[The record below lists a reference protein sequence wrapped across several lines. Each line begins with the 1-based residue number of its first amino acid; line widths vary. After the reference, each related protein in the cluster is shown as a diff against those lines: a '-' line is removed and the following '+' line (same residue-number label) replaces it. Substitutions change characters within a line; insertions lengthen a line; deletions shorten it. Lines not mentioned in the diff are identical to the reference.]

1 MAVEVKNIMT
11 LLQITKTTIMEK
23 EKHLPQQYIS
33 TPFAYTK
40 FSKNLSLL
48 QQSVLTKVSEH
59 LQSYVR
65 HFFGSELRK
74 DPKVP
79 RPLFSEAEK
88 HNGMPEFIM
97 SYAELGVDI
106 ANYNVARAAVQ
117 EVLNLTVD
125 APSEDDDGKA
135 SVKAFNIFTHANISF
150 EGGTGVSFR
159 LNPEVVD
166 YVFDMS
172 QGYVRHPADI
182 ARIGQIERMPMMY
195 YYLHKK
201 SEHWKHR
208 LVRLTVLEIK
218 TYLGMLG
225 KITEGTDERSGRPRK
240 DVKEKK
246 EAYPKFSQFK
256 KNVIET
262 SINDINRLR
271 KDGMLDVCVSYEPI
285 YNGKRKVGNPAYI
298 EFTIYDTI
306 EQMQQTLAKKQ
317 KAQEPASLFAEAE
330 EVKPGESEWQ
340 QLVAMLDGDIG
351 EELRKVVFVS
361 YDGKTVLL
369 KASREQC
376 NKVESC
382 LSDDVIAHVK
392 KCSKQVFGKVIK
404 WNYSLS
410 DN

>member
-1 MAVEVKNIMT
+1 
-11 LLQITKTTIMEK
+11 MER

-135 SVKAFNIFTHANISF
+135 SIKAFNIFTHANISF

-201 SEHWKHR
+201 SNHWKLR
-208 LVRLTVLEIK
+208 VVNLTVLEIK

-240 DVKEKK
+240 DGKEKK

-262 SINDINRLR
+262 SINDINRLC
-271 KDGMLDVCVSYEPI
+271 KDGMLDVCVSYKPI

-306 EQMQQTLAKKQ
+306 EQMQQALAKKQ
-317 KAQEPASLFAEAE
+317 EIQRLTSLFVD
-330 EVKPGESEWQ
+330 EVKPGEKEWQ
-340 QLVAMLDGDIG
+340 QFLCLIDKEIAADFQKAQFL
-351 EELRKVVFVS
+351 S
-361 YDGKTVLL
+361 YDGMYLILGVTNRDLPTMIEKHFDKKAVL
-369 KASREQC
+369 KH
-376 NKVESC
+376 VEKC
-382 LSDDVIAHVK
+382 LVK
-392 KCSKQVFGKVIK
+392 VFGKTITLKYKIIK
-404 WNYSLS
+404 Q
-410 DN
+410 

>member
-1 MAVEVKNIMT
+1 
-11 LLQITKTTIMEK
+11 MEE
-23 EKHLPQQYIS
+23 EKHLPQRYIS

-40 FSKNLSLL
+40 FSKNLSSL
-48 QQSVLTKVSEH
+48 QQSVLTKVGEL

-125 APSEDDDGKA
+125 APSEDGDGKA
-135 SVKAFNIFTHANISF
+135 SIKAFNIFTHANISF

-208 LVRLTVLEIK
+208 LIRLTVLEIK

-240 DVKEKK
+240 DEKEKK

-262 SINDINRLR
+262 SINDINRLC

-306 EQMQQTLAKKQ
+306 EQMQQALAKKQ
-317 KAQEPASLFAEAE
+317 KVQEPVSLFSEAE
-330 EVKPGESEWQ
+330 EVFNPGEKDWQ
-340 QLVAMLDGDIG
+340 MFVATLHGDVG
-351 EELRKVVFVS
+351 KELRKVEFVS
-361 YDGKTVLL
+361 YDGKTVLI

-376 NKVESC
+376 QKIEKY
-382 LSDDVIAHVK
+382 LTDDVIKYIKNHAK
-392 KCSKQVFGKVIK
+392 KIFGKVIG

>member
-1 MAVEVKNIMT
+1 
-11 LLQITKTTIMEK
+11 MEE

-48 QQSVLTKVSEH
+48 QQSVLTKVSEL

-125 APSEDDDGKA
+125 APSEDGDGKA
-135 SVKAFNIFTHANISF
+135 SIKAFNIFTHANISF

-225 KITEGTDERSGRPRK
+225 KITEGTDERSGRPVK
-240 DVKEKK
+240 DGKEKK

-306 EQMQQTLAKKQ
+306 EQMQQALAKKQ
-317 KAQEPASLFAEAE
+317 KVQEPASLFAEAE
-330 EVKPGESEWQ
+330 GVKPGEKDWQ
-340 QLVAMLDGDIG
+340 QLVAMLDGEIG
-351 EELRKVVFVS
+351 EELRKVLFVS

-369 KASREQC
+369 KASRDQC
-376 NKVESC
+376 KKVESC
-382 LSDDVIAHVK
+382 LSDDVIALVK
-392 KCSKQVFGKVIK
+392 KCSKQVFGKVIA

>member
-1 MAVEVKNIMT
+1 
-11 LLQITKTTIMEK
+11 MEE
-23 EKHLPQQYIS
+23 EKHLPQRYIS

-48 QQSVLTKVSEH
+48 QQSVLTKVSEL

-125 APSEDDDGKA
+125 APSEDGDGKA
-135 SVKAFNIFTHANISF
+135 SIKAFNIFTHANISF

-201 SEHWKHR
+201 SEHWKYR
-208 LVRLTVLEIK
+208 VINVKVLEIK

-240 DVKEKK
+240 DGKEKK

-262 SINDINRLR
+262 SINDINRLC
-271 KDGMLDVCVSYEPI
+271 KEGMLDVCVSYEPI

-306 EQMQQTLAKKQ
+306 EQMQQALAKKQ
-317 KAQEPASLFAEAE
+317 KVQEPTSLFTEAD
-330 EVKPGESEWQ
+330 EVKPGETEWQ
-340 QLVAMLDGDIG
+340 QLVAMLGGELG
-351 EELRKVVFVS
+351 EELRNVEFVS
-361 YDGKTVLL
+361 FDGKGIIL
-369 KASREQC
+369 KACREQC
-376 NKVESC
+376 QKVESC
-382 LSDDVIAHVK
+382 LTDDVIKQVK
-392 KCSKQVFGKVIK
+392 AFSTKVFGKVIA

-410 DN
+410 DA

>member
-1 MAVEVKNIMT
+1 
-11 LLQITKTTIMEK
+11 MEK

-125 APSEDDDGKA
+125 APGEDDDGKA
-135 SVKAFNIFTHANISF
+135 SVKALNIFTHANISF

-172 QGYVRHPADI
+172 QGYVRRPADI

-201 SEHWKHR
+201 SKHWKLR
-208 LVRLTVLEIK
+208 VVNLTVLEIK

-225 KITEGTDERSGRPRK
+225 KITEGTDGRSGRPRK
-240 DVKEKK
+240 DGKEKK

-262 SINDINRLR
+262 SINDINRLC

-306 EQMQQTLAKKQ
+306 EQMRQALAKKQ
-317 KAQEPASLFAEAE
+317 EIQRLASLFVD
-330 EVKPGESEWQ
+330 EVEPGEKEWQ
-340 QLVAMLDGDIG
+340 QFLCLIDKEIAADFQKARFL
-351 EELRKVVFVS
+351 S
-361 YDGKTVLL
+361 YDGMYLILGVTNRDVPTMIEKHFDKKDVLNHVEKCLTKT
-369 KASREQC
+369 
-376 NKVESC
+376 
-382 LSDDVIAHVK
+382 
-392 KCSKQVFGKVIK
+392 FGKTITLK
-404 WNYSLS
+404 YKLMKQ
-410 DN
+410 

>member
-1 MAVEVKNIMT
+1 
-11 LLQITKTTIMEK
+11 MERD
-23 EKHLPQQYIS
+23 KHLPQQYIS

-48 QQSVLTKVSEH
+48 QQTVLTKVSEH
-59 LQSYVR
+59 LQGYVR
-65 HFFGSELRK
+65 HFFGSDLRK

-88 HNGMPEFIM
+88 NNGMPEFVM

-106 ANYNVARAAVQ
+106 ANYNVARSAVQ

-125 APSEDDDGKA
+125 APSEDSDGKA

-208 LVRLTVLEIK
+208 VVRLTVLDIK

-240 DVKEKK
+240 GGKEKK

-256 KNVIET
+256 KNVSET

-271 KDGMLDVCVSYEPI
+271 KDGLLDVCVSYEPI

-306 EQMQQTLAKKQ
+306 GQMQQALARKQ
-317 KAQEPASLFAEAE
+317 KAQ
-330 EVKPGESEWQ
+330 
-340 QLVAMLDGDIG
+340 
-351 EELRKVVFVS
+351 
-361 YDGKTVLL
+361 
-369 KASREQC
+369 
-376 NKVESC
+376 
-382 LSDDVIAHVK
+382 
-392 KCSKQVFGKVIK
+392 
-404 WNYSLS
+404 
-410 DN
+410 

>member
-1 MAVEVKNIMT
+1 
-11 LLQITKTTIMEK
+11 MEK

-59 LQSYVR
+59 LQGYVR

-88 HNGMPEFIM
+88 TNGMPEFVM

-125 APSEDDDGKA
+125 APSEDSDGKA
-135 SVKAFNIFTHANISF
+135 SIKAFNIFTYANISF
-150 EGGTGVSFR
+150 EGGTGVAFR

-195 YYLHKK
+195 YYLHRK
-201 SEHWKHR
+201 SEHWKQR
-208 LVRLTVLEIK
+208 VVRLTVLEIK

-240 DVKEKK
+240 DGKGKK

-256 KNVIET
+256 KNVIDT
-262 SINDINRLR
+262 SINDINRLC
-271 KDGMLDVCVSYEPI
+271 KEGLLDVCVSYEPI
-285 YNGKRKVGNPAYI
+285 YNGKRKVGNPAFI

-306 EQMQQTLAKKQ
+306 GQMQQAILQ
-317 KAQEPASLFAEAE
+317 GQREQQPSLFADD
-330 EVKPGESEWQ
+330 EVKPGEKEWQ
-340 QLVAMLDGDIG
+340 QLVAMFDGEVG
-351 EELRKVVFVS
+351 VELRKVAFAS
-361 YDGKTVLL
+361 YDGKTIVIKATNEQRQRIENCMTDADVTRIRDYL
-369 KASREQC
+369 KRT
-376 NKVESC
+376 
-382 LSDDVIAHVK
+382 
-392 KCSKQVFGKVIK
+392 FGKPVIWK
-404 WNYSLS
+404 YFISK
-410 DN
+410 

>member
-1 MAVEVKNIMT
+1 
-11 LLQITKTTIMEK
+11 MEE
-23 EKHLPQQYIS
+23 EKHLPQRYIS

-48 QQSVLTKVSEH
+48 QQSVLTKVSEL

-125 APSEDDDGKA
+125 APSEDGDGKA
-135 SVKAFNIFTHANISF
+135 SIKAFNIFTHANISF

-201 SEHWKHR
+201 SEHWKYR
-208 LVRLTVLEIK
+208 VINVKVLEIK

-240 DVKEKK
+240 DGKEKK

-262 SINDINRLR
+262 SINDINRLC
-271 KDGMLDVCVSYEPI
+271 KEGMLDVCVSYEPI

-306 EQMQQTLAKKQ
+306 EQMQQALAKKQ
-317 KAQEPASLFAEAE
+317 KTQEPASLFDE
-330 EVKPGESEWQ
+330 EVKPGEKKWQ
-340 QLVAMLDGDIG
+340 QFLCLIDKEIAADFQKTQFL
-351 EELRKVVFVS
+351 S
-361 YDGKTVLL
+361 YDGMYLILEVTNRDLPAMIEKHFDKKAVL
-369 KASREQC
+369 KH
-376 NKVESC
+376 VEKC
-382 LSDDVIAHVK
+382 LVK
-392 KCSKQVFGKVIK
+392 VFGKMITLKYKIVK
-404 WNYSLS
+404 Q
-410 DN
+410 

>member
-1 MAVEVKNIMT
+1 
-11 LLQITKTTIMEK
+11 MERD
-23 EKHLPQQYIS
+23 KHLPQQYIS

-48 QQSVLTKVSEH
+48 QQTVLTKVSEH
-59 LQSYVR
+59 LQGYVR
-65 HFFGSELRK
+65 HFFGSDLRK

-88 HNGMPEFIM
+88 NNGMPEFVM

-125 APSEDDDGKA
+125 APSEDSDGKA

-208 LVRLTVLEIK
+208 VVRLTVLDIK

-240 DVKEKK
+240 EGKEKK

-271 KDGMLDVCVSYEPI
+271 KDGLLDVCVSYEPI

-306 EQMQQTLAKKQ
+306 EQMQQALARKQ
-317 KAQEPASLFAEAE
+317 KAQELASLFAAAE
-330 EVKPGESEWQ
+330 EVKPGEKEWR
-340 QLVAMLDGDIG
+340 QLVGMLDGDIG
-351 EELRKVVFVS
+351 EELRKVAFVS
-361 YDGKTVLL
+361 YNGKTVLL
-369 KASREQC
+369 RASMEQC
-376 NKVESC
+376 KMVESC

-392 KCSKQVFGKVIK
+392 KCSKQVFGKVIA

>member
-1 MAVEVKNIMT
+1 
-11 LLQITKTTIMEK
+11 MERD
-23 EKHLPQQYIS
+23 KHLPQQYIS

-48 QQSVLTKVSEH
+48 QQTVLTKVSEH
-59 LQSYVR
+59 LQGYVR
-65 HFFGSELRK
+65 HFFGSDLRK

-88 HNGMPEFIM
+88 NNGMPEFVM

-125 APSEDDDGKA
+125 APSEDSDGKA

-208 LVRLTVLEIK
+208 VVRLTVLDIK

-240 DVKEKK
+240 GGKEKK

-271 KDGMLDVCVSYEPI
+271 KDGLLDVCVSYEPI
-285 YNGKRKVGNPAYI
+285 YNGKRKVGNPAFI

-306 EQMQQTLAKKQ
+306 EQMQQALERKQ
-317 KAQEPASLFAEAE
+317 KAQEPASLFAAAE
-330 EVKPGESEWQ
+330 EVKPGENEWR
-340 QLVAMLDGDIG
+340 QLVGMLDGDIG
-351 EELRKVVFVS
+351 EELRKVAFVS
-361 YDGKTVLL
+361 YNGKTVLL
-369 KASREQC
+369 RASREQC
-376 NKVESC
+376 KRVESC

-392 KCSKQVFGKVIK
+392 KCSKQVFGKVIA

>member
-1 MAVEVKNIMT
+1 
-11 LLQITKTTIMEK
+11 MERD
-23 EKHLPQQYIS
+23 KHLPQQYIS

-48 QQSVLTKVSEH
+48 QQTVLTKVSEH
-59 LQSYVR
+59 LQGYVR
-65 HFFGSELRK
+65 HFFGSDLRK

-88 HNGMPEFIM
+88 NNGMPEFVM

-125 APSEDDDGKA
+125 APSEDSDGKA

-208 LVRLTVLEIK
+208 VVRLTVLDIK

-240 DVKEKK
+240 GGKEKK

-271 KDGMLDVCVSYEPI
+271 KDGLLDVCVSYEPI

-306 EQMQQTLAKKQ
+306 EQMQQALARKQ
-317 KAQEPASLFAEAE
+317 KAQEPASLFAAAE
-330 EVKPGESEWQ
+330 EVKPGEKEWR
-340 QLVAMLDGDIG
+340 QLVGMLDGDIG
-351 EELRKVVFVS
+351 EELRKVAFVS
-361 YDGKTVLL
+361 CNGKTVLL
-369 KASREQC
+369 RASREQC
-376 NKVESC
+376 KKVESC

-392 KCSKQVFGKVIK
+392 KCSKQVFGKVIA

>member
-1 MAVEVKNIMT
+1 
-11 LLQITKTTIMEK
+11 MERD
-23 EKHLPQQYIS
+23 KHLPQQYIS

-48 QQSVLTKVSEH
+48 QQTVLTKVSEH
-59 LQSYVR
+59 LQGYVR
-65 HFFGSELRK
+65 HFFGSDLRK

-88 HNGMPEFIM
+88 NNGMPEFVM

-125 APSEDDDGKA
+125 APSEDSDGKA

-208 LVRLTVLEIK
+208 VVRLTVLDIK

-240 DVKEKK
+240 GCKEKK

-271 KDGMLDVCVSYEPI
+271 KDGLLDVCVSYEPI

-306 EQMQQTLAKKQ
+306 EQMQQALARKQ
-317 KAQEPASLFAEAE
+317 KAQGPASLFAVAE
-330 EVKPGESEWQ
+330 EVKPGEKEWR
-340 QLVAMLDGDIG
+340 QLVGMLDGDIV
-351 EELRKVVFVS
+351 EELRKVAFVS
-361 YDGKTVLL
+361 YNGKTVLL
-369 KASREQC
+369 RASREQC
-376 NKVESC
+376 KKVESC

-392 KCSKQVFGKVIK
+392 KCSKQVFGKVIA

>member
-1 MAVEVKNIMT
+1 
-11 LLQITKTTIMEK
+11 MERD
-23 EKHLPQQYIS
+23 KHLPQQYIS

-48 QQSVLTKVSEH
+48 QQTVLTKVSEH
-59 LQSYVR
+59 LQGYVR
-65 HFFGSELRK
+65 HFFGSDLRK

-88 HNGMPEFIM
+88 NNGMPEFVM

-125 APSEDDDGKA
+125 APSEDSDGKA

-208 LVRLTVLEIK
+208 VVRLTVLDIK

-240 DVKEKK
+240 GGKEKK

-271 KDGMLDVCVSYEPI
+271 KDGLLDVCVSYEPI

-298 EFTIYDTI
+298 EFSIYDTI
-306 EQMQQTLAKKQ
+306 GQMQQALAKKQ

>member
-1 MAVEVKNIMT
+1 
-11 LLQITKTTIMEK
+11 MEK

-125 APSEDDDGKA
+125 APGEDDDGKA

-201 SEHWKHR
+201 SKHWKLR
-208 LVRLTVLEIK
+208 VVNLTVLEIK

-240 DVKEKK
+240 DGKEKK

-262 SINDINRLR
+262 SINDINRLC

-306 EQMQQTLAKKQ
+306 EQMRQALAKKQ
-317 KAQEPASLFAEAE
+317 EIQRLASLFVD
-330 EVKPGESEWQ
+330 EVEPGEKEWQ
-340 QLVAMLDGDIG
+340 QFLCLIDKEIAADFQKARFL
-351 EELRKVVFVS
+351 S
-361 YDGKTVLL
+361 YDGMYLILGVTNRDVPTMIEKHFDKKDVLNHVEKCLTKT
-369 KASREQC
+369 
-376 NKVESC
+376 
-382 LSDDVIAHVK
+382 
-392 KCSKQVFGKVIK
+392 FGKTITLK
-404 WNYSLS
+404 YKLMKQ
-410 DN
+410 

>member
-1 MAVEVKNIMT
+1 
-11 LLQITKTTIMEK
+11 MEK

-106 ANYNVARAAVQ
+106 SNYNVARAAVQ

-125 APSEDDDGKA
+125 APSEDGDGKA

-201 SEHWKHR
+201 SEHWKYR
-208 LVRLTVLEIK
+208 VVNLKVLEIK
-218 TYLGMLG
+218 TYLGMIG

-240 DVKEKK
+240 DGQEKK

-262 SINDINRLR
+262 SINDINRLC

-306 EQMQQTLAKKQ
+306 EQMQQAIAKKQ
-317 KAQEPASLFAEAE
+317 KTQEPASLFDEAE
-330 EVKPGESEWQ
+330 EVFKPGEKDWQ
-340 QLVAMLDGDIG
+340 MFVSTLHGDVG
-351 EELRKVVFVS
+351 KELRKVEFVS
-361 YDGKTVLL
+361 YDGKTVLI

-376 NKVESC
+376 QKIEEY
-382 LSDDVIAHVK
+382 LTDDVLKYMKNHAK
-392 KCSKQVFGKVIK
+392 KIFGKVIGL
-404 WNYSLS
+404 NYSLS

>member
-1 MAVEVKNIMT
+1 
-11 LLQITKTTIMEK
+11 MEE

-48 QQSVLTKVSEH
+48 QQSVLTKVSEL

-88 HNGMPEFIM
+88 NNGMPEFIM

-117 EVLNLTVD
+117 EVLNLTID
-125 APSEDDDGKA
+125 APSEDEDGKA
-135 SVKAFNIFTHANISF
+135 SIKAFNIFTHANISF

-166 YVFDMS
+166 HVFDMS

-201 SEHWKHR
+201 SEHWTRR

-225 KITEGTDERSGRPRK
+225 KITEGTDERSGRPLK
-240 DVKEKK
+240 DGKEKK

-262 SINDINRLR
+262 SINDINRLC

-306 EQMQQTLAKKQ
+306 GQMQQALAKKQ
-317 KAQEPASLFAEAE
+317 KVQQLTSLFDE
-330 EVKPGESEWQ
+330 EVKQGESEWQ
-340 QLVAMLDGDIG
+340 QLIAMLDGDIG

-369 KASREQC
+369 RASREQC
-376 NKVESC
+376 KKVESC

-392 KCSKQVFGKVIK
+392 KCSKQVFGKVIA

>member
-1 MAVEVKNIMT
+1 M
-11 LLQITKTTIMEK
+11 
-23 EKHLPQQYIS
+23 
-33 TPFAYTK
+33 
-40 FSKNLSLL
+40 
-48 QQSVLTKVSEH
+48 
-59 LQSYVR
+59 
-65 HFFGSELRK
+65 
-74 DPKVP
+74 
-79 RPLFSEAEK
+79 
-88 HNGMPEFIM
+88 
-97 SYAELGVDI
+97 
-106 ANYNVARAAVQ
+106 ARAAVQ

-125 APSEDDDGKA
+125 APSEDEEGKA

-201 SEHWKHR
+201 SEHWKYR
-208 LVRLTVLEIK
+208 VVNLKVLEIK
-218 TYLGMLG
+218 TYLGMIG
-225 KITEGTDERSGRPRK
+225 KITEGTDERSGRPLK
-240 DVKEKK
+240 DGKEKK

-262 SINDINRLR
+262 SINDINRLC

-285 YNGKRKVGNPAYI
+285 YNGKRKVGNPASI

-306 EQMQQTLAKKQ
+306 EQMQQAIAKKQ
-317 KAQEPASLFAEAE
+317 QAQEPASLFSEAE
-330 EVKPGESEWQ
+330 EVFKPGEKDWQ
-340 QLVAMLDGDIG
+340 MFVATLHGDVG
-351 EELRKVVFVS
+351 KELRKVEFVS
-361 YDGKTVLL
+361 YDGKTVLI

-376 NKVESC
+376 QKIEKY
-382 LSDDVIAHVK
+382 LTDDVIRYIKNHAK
-392 KCSKQVFGKVIK
+392 KIFGKVIG

>member
-1 MAVEVKNIMT
+1 
-11 LLQITKTTIMEK
+11 MERD
-23 EKHLPQQYIS
+23 KHLPQQYIS

-48 QQSVLTKVSEH
+48 QQTVLTKVSEH
-59 LQSYVR
+59 LQGYVR
-65 HFFGSELRK
+65 HFFGSDLRK
-74 DPKVP
+74 APKVP

-88 HNGMPEFIM
+88 NNGMPEFVM

-106 ANYNVARAAVQ
+106 ANYNVARAAVH

-125 APSEDDDGKA
+125 APSEDSDGKA

-208 LVRLTVLEIK
+208 VVRLTVLDIK

-225 KITEGTDERSGRPRK
+225 KIIEGTDERSGRPRK
-240 DVKEKK
+240 GGKEKK

-271 KDGMLDVCVSYEPI
+271 KDGLLDVCVSYEPI

-306 EQMQQTLAKKQ
+306 DQMQQALARKQ
-317 KAQEPASLFAEAE
+317 NAQEPASLFAAAE
-330 EVKPGESEWQ
+330 EVKPGEKEWR
-340 QLVAMLDGDIG
+340 QLVGMLDGDIG
-351 EELRKVVFVS
+351 EELRKVAFVS
-361 YDGKTVLL
+361 YNGKTVLL
-369 KASREQC
+369 RASREQC
-376 NKVESC
+376 KKVESC

-392 KCSKQVFGKVIK
+392 KCSKQVFGKVIA

>member
-1 MAVEVKNIMT
+1 
-11 LLQITKTTIMEK
+11 MEE
-23 EKHLPQQYIS
+23 EKHLPQRYIS

-48 QQSVLTKVSEH
+48 QQSVLTKVSEL

-106 ANYNVARAAVQ
+106 ANYSVARAAVQ

-125 APSEDDDGKA
+125 APSEDGDGKA
-135 SVKAFNIFTHANISF
+135 SIKAFNIFTHANISF

-201 SEHWKHR
+201 SEHWKYR
-208 LVRLTVLEIK
+208 VVNLEVLEIK

-240 DVKEKK
+240 DGKEKK

-262 SINDINRLR
+262 SINDINRLC
-271 KDGMLDVCVSYEPI
+271 KDGMLDVCVSYKPI

-306 EQMQQTLAKKQ
+306 EQMQHAIAKKQ
-317 KAQEPASLFAEAE
+317 QTQQSVSLFDE
-330 EVKPGESEWQ
+330 EVKPGEKEWQ
-340 QLVAMLDGDIG
+340 QLVDMLDGDIG
-351 EELRKVVFVS
+351 EGLRKVVFIS

-369 KASREQC
+369 KASREQYE
-376 NKVESC
+376 KVEGC

-392 KCSKQVFGKVIK
+392 RCSMQVFGKVIA
-404 WNYSLS
+404 WNYSLP
-410 DN
+410 DK

>member
-1 MAVEVKNIMT
+1 
-11 LLQITKTTIMEK
+11 MERD
-23 EKHLPQQYIS
+23 KHLPQQYIS

-48 QQSVLTKVSEH
+48 QQTVLTKVSEH
-59 LQSYVR
+59 LQGYVR
-65 HFFGSELRK
+65 HFFGSDLRK

-88 HNGMPEFIM
+88 NNGMPEFVM

-125 APSEDDDGKA
+125 APSEDSDGKA

-208 LVRLTVLEIK
+208 VVRLTVLDIK

-240 DVKEKK
+240 GGKEKK

-271 KDGMLDVCVSYEPI
+271 KDGLLDVCVSYEPI

-306 EQMQQTLAKKQ
+306 EQMQQALARKQ

-351 EELRKVVFVS
+351 EELRKVAFVS
-361 YDGKTVLL
+361 CNGKTVLL
-369 KASREQC
+369 RASREQC
-376 NKVESC
+376 KKVESC

-392 KCSKQVFGKVIK
+392 KCSKQVFGKVIA

>member
-1 MAVEVKNIMT
+1 
-11 LLQITKTTIMEK
+11 MEE
-23 EKHLPQQYIS
+23 EKHLPQRYIS

-48 QQSVLTKVSEH
+48 QQSVLTKVSEL

-125 APSEDDDGKA
+125 APSEDGDGKA

-201 SEHWKHR
+201 SEHWKYR
-208 LVRLTVLEIK
+208 VVNLNVLEIK

-240 DVKEKK
+240 DGKEKK

-262 SINDINRLR
+262 SINDINRLC

-285 YNGKRKVGNPAYI
+285 YNGKRKVGNPASI

-306 EQMQQTLAKKQ
+306 EQMQQALAKKQ
-317 KAQEPASLFAEAE
+317 QAQEPASLFSEAE
-330 EVKPGESEWQ
+330 EVFKPGEKDWQ
-340 QLVAMLDGDIG
+340 MFVATLHGDVG
-351 EELRKVVFVS
+351 KELRKVEFVS
-361 YDGKTVLL
+361 YDGKTVLI

-376 NKVESC
+376 QKIEKY
-382 LSDDVIAHVK
+382 LTDDVIKYIKNHAK
-392 KCSKQVFGKVIK
+392 KIFGKVIG

>member
-1 MAVEVKNIMT
+1 
-11 LLQITKTTIMEK
+11 MEE
-23 EKHLPQQYIS
+23 EKHLPQRYIS

-48 QQSVLTKVSEH
+48 QQSVLTKVSEL

-106 ANYNVARAAVQ
+106 ANYSVARAAVQ

-125 APSEDDDGKA
+125 APSEDGDGKA
-135 SVKAFNIFTHANISF
+135 SIRAFNIFTHANISF

-201 SEHWKHR
+201 SEHWKYR
-208 LVRLTVLEIK
+208 VVNLEVLEIK

-240 DVKEKK
+240 DGKEKK

-262 SINDINRLR
+262 SINDINRLC
-271 KDGMLDVCVSYEPI
+271 KDGMLDVCVSYKPI

-306 EQMQQTLAKKQ
+306 EQMQHAIAKKQ
-317 KAQEPASLFAEAE
+317 QTQQSVSLFDE
-330 EVKPGESEWQ
+330 EVKPGEKEWQ
-340 QLVAMLDGDIG
+340 QLVDMLDGDIG
-351 EELRKVVFVS
+351 EELRKVVFIS

-369 KASREQC
+369 KASREQYE
-376 NKVESC
+376 KVEGC

-392 KCSKQVFGKVIK
+392 RCSMQVFGKVIA
-404 WNYSLS
+404 WNYSLP
-410 DN
+410 DK

>member
-1 MAVEVKNIMT
+1 
-11 LLQITKTTIMEK
+11 MEE
-23 EKHLPQQYIS
+23 EKHLPQRYIS

-48 QQSVLTKVSEH
+48 QQSVLTKVSEL

-106 ANYNVARAAVQ
+106 ANYSVARAAVQ

-125 APSEDDDGKA
+125 APSEDGDGKA
-135 SVKAFNIFTHANISF
+135 SIKAFNIFTHANISF

-201 SEHWKHR
+201 SEHWKYR
-208 LVRLTVLEIK
+208 VVNLEVLEIK

-240 DVKEKK
+240 DGKEKK

-262 SINDINRLR
+262 SINDINRLC
-271 KDGMLDVCVSYEPI
+271 KDGMLDVCVSYKPI

-306 EQMQQTLAKKQ
+306 EQMQHAIAKKQ
-317 KAQEPASLFAEAE
+317 QTQQSVSLFDE
-330 EVKPGESEWQ
+330 EVKPGEKEWQ
-340 QLVAMLDGDIG
+340 QLVDMLDGDIG
-351 EELRKVVFVS
+351 EELRKVVFIS

-369 KASREQC
+369 KASREQYE
-376 NKVESC
+376 KVEGC

-392 KCSKQVFGKVIK
+392 RCSMQVFGKVIA

-410 DN
+410 DK

>member
-1 MAVEVKNIMT
+1 
-11 LLQITKTTIMEK
+11 MERD
-23 EKHLPQQYIS
+23 KHLPQQYIS

-48 QQSVLTKVSEH
+48 QQTVLTKVSEH
-59 LQSYVR
+59 LQGYVR
-65 HFFGSELRK
+65 HFFGSDLRK

-88 HNGMPEFIM
+88 NNGMPEFVM

-125 APSEDDDGKA
+125 APSEDSDGKA

-208 LVRLTVLEIK
+208 VVRLTVLDIK

-240 DVKEKK
+240 GGKEKK

-271 KDGMLDVCVSYEPI
+271 KDGLLDVCVSYEPI

-298 EFTIYDTI
+298 EFSIYDTI
-306 EQMQQTLAKKQ
+306 GQMQQALARKQ

-351 EELRKVVFVS
+351 EDLRKVVFVS

-369 KASREQC
+369 KASRELC

>member
-1 MAVEVKNIMT
+1 
-11 LLQITKTTIMEK
+11 MEK

-125 APSEDDDGKA
+125 APGEDDDGKA

-201 SEHWKHR
+201 SKHWKLR
-208 LVRLTVLEIK
+208 VVNLTVLEIK

-225 KITEGTDERSGRPRK
+225 KITEGTDERSGRPQK
-240 DVKEKK
+240 DGKEKK

-262 SINDINRLR
+262 SINDINRLC

-306 EQMQQTLAKKQ
+306 EQMRQALAKKQ
-317 KAQEPASLFAEAE
+317 EIQRLTSLFVD
-330 EVKPGESEWQ
+330 EVEPGEKEWQ
-340 QLVAMLDGDIG
+340 QFLCLIDKEIAADFQKAQFL
-351 EELRKVVFVS
+351 S
-361 YDGKTVLL
+361 YDGMYLILGVTNRDVPTMIEKHFDKKDVLNHVEKCLTKT
-369 KASREQC
+369 
-376 NKVESC
+376 
-382 LSDDVIAHVK
+382 
-392 KCSKQVFGKVIK
+392 FGKTITLK
-404 WNYSLS
+404 YKLMKQ
-410 DN
+410 

>member
-1 MAVEVKNIMT
+1 
-11 LLQITKTTIMEK
+11 MERD
-23 EKHLPQQYIS
+23 KHLPQQYIS

-48 QQSVLTKVSEH
+48 QQTVLTKVSEH
-59 LQSYVR
+59 LQGYVR
-65 HFFGSELRK
+65 HFFGSDLRK

-88 HNGMPEFIM
+88 NNGMPEFVM

-125 APSEDDDGKA
+125 APSEDSDGKA

-208 LVRLTVLEIK
+208 SVRLTVLEIK

-225 KITEGTDERSGRPRK
+225 NITEGTDERSGRPRK
-240 DVKEKK
+240 DGKEKK

-271 KDGMLDVCVSYEPI
+271 KDGLLDVCVSYEPI

-306 EQMQQTLAKKQ
+306 EQMQLSMLKKQ
-317 KAQEPASLFAEAE
+317 KSEKPMSLFSDEEA
-330 EVKPGESEWQ
+330 KPGQKEWNAFLSSYTGAFLLYVQPFRLHSFDGTNLVLRATIAQREAFES
-340 QLVAMLDGDIG
+340 
-351 EELRKVVFVS
+351 
-361 YDGKTVLL
+361 YTP
-369 KASREQC
+369 
-376 NKVESC
+376 
-382 LSDDVIAHVK
+382 DDVEREMVAFKQALK
-392 KCSKQVFGKVIK
+392 KAFGRSVRISYYLTDK
-404 WNYSLS
+404 
-410 DN
+410 

>member
-1 MAVEVKNIMT
+1 
-11 LLQITKTTIMEK
+11 MERD
-23 EKHLPQQYIS
+23 KHLPQQYIS

-48 QQSVLTKVSEH
+48 QQTVLTKVSEH
-59 LQSYVR
+59 LQGYVR
-65 HFFGSELRK
+65 HFFGSDLRK

-88 HNGMPEFIM
+88 NNGMPEFVM

-125 APSEDDDGKA
+125 APSEDSDGKA

-208 LVRLTVLEIK
+208 VVRLTVLDIK

-240 DVKEKK
+240 GGKEKK

-271 KDGMLDVCVSYEPI
+271 KDGLLDVCVSYEPI

-298 EFTIYDTI
+298 EFSIYDTI
-306 EQMQQTLAKKQ
+306 GQMQQALAKKQ

-330 EVKPGESEWQ
+330 EVKPGEKEWR

-361 YDGKTVLL
+361 YDGNTVLL

-376 NKVESC
+376 KKVESC

>member
-1 MAVEVKNIMT
+1 
-11 LLQITKTTIMEK
+11 MERD
-23 EKHLPQQYIS
+23 KHLPQQYIS

-48 QQSVLTKVSEH
+48 QQTVLTKVSEH
-59 LQSYVR
+59 LQGYVR
-65 HFFGSELRK
+65 HFFGSDLRK

-88 HNGMPEFIM
+88 NNGMPEFVM

-125 APSEDDDGKA
+125 APSEDSDGKA

-208 LVRLTVLEIK
+208 VVRLTVLDIK

-240 DVKEKK
+240 GGKEKK

-271 KDGMLDVCVSYEPI
+271 KDGLLDVCVSYEPI

-306 EQMQQTLAKKQ
+306 EQMQQALARKQ
-317 KAQEPASLFAEAE
+317 KAQEPASLFAAAE
-330 EVKPGESEWQ
+330 EVKPGEKEWR
-340 QLVAMLDGDIG
+340 QLVGMLDGDIG

-392 KCSKQVFGKVIK
+392 KCSKQVFDKVIA

>member
-1 MAVEVKNIMT
+1 
-11 LLQITKTTIMEK
+11 MEK

-106 ANYNVARAAVQ
+106 SNYNGARAAVQ

-125 APSEDDDGKA
+125 APSEDGDGKA

-201 SEHWKHR
+201 SEHWKYR
-208 LVRLTVLEIK
+208 VVNLKVLEIK
-218 TYLGMLG
+218 TYLGMIG
-225 KITEGTDERSGRPRK
+225 KITEGTDERSGRPRN
-240 DVKEKK
+240 DGQEKK

-262 SINDINRLR
+262 SINDINRLC

-306 EQMQQTLAKKQ
+306 EQMQQAIAKKQ
-317 KAQEPASLFAEAE
+317 KTQEPASLFDEAE
-330 EVKPGESEWQ
+330 EVFKPGEKDWQ
-340 QLVAMLDGDIG
+340 MFVSTLHGDVG
-351 EELRKVVFVS
+351 KELRKVEFVS
-361 YDGKTVLL
+361 YDGKTVLIN
-369 KASREQC
+369 ASREQC
-376 NKVESC
+376 QKIEEY
-382 LSDDVIAHVK
+382 LTDDVLKYMKNHAK
-392 KCSKQVFGKVIK
+392 KIFGKVIGL
-404 WNYSLS
+404 NYSLS

>member
-1 MAVEVKNIMT
+1 
-11 LLQITKTTIMEK
+11 MERD
-23 EKHLPQQYIS
+23 KHLPQQYIS

-48 QQSVLTKVSEH
+48 QQTVLTKVSEH
-59 LQSYVR
+59 LQGYVR
-65 HFFGSELRK
+65 HFFGSDLRK

-88 HNGMPEFIM
+88 NNGMPEFVM

-125 APSEDDDGKA
+125 APSEDSEGMA

-208 LVRLTVLEIK
+208 VVRLTVLDIK

-240 DVKEKK
+240 GGKEKK

-271 KDGMLDVCVSYEPI
+271 KDGLLDVCVSYEPI

-298 EFTIYDTI
+298 EFSIYDTI
-306 EQMQQTLAKKQ
+306 GQMQQALARKQ
-317 KAQEPASLFAEAE
+317 KAQEPASLFTAAE

>member
-1 MAVEVKNIMT
+1 
-11 LLQITKTTIMEK
+11 MEE
-23 EKHLPQQYIS
+23 EKHLPQRYIS

-48 QQSVLTKVSEH
+48 QQSVLTKVSEL

-74 DPKVP
+74 APQVP

-125 APSEDDDGKA
+125 APSEDGDGKA

-201 SEHWKHR
+201 SEHWKYR
-208 LVRLTVLEIK
+208 VVNLNVLEIK

-225 KITEGTDERSGRPRK
+225 KITEGTDERSGRPLK
-240 DVKEKK
+240 DGKEKK

-262 SINDINRLR
+262 SINDINRLC

-285 YNGKRKVGNPAYI
+285 YNGKRKVGNPASI

-306 EQMQQTLAKKQ
+306 GQMQQALAKKQ

-330 EVKPGESEWQ
+330 EVKQGESEWQ

-376 NKVESC
+376 RKVESC